1 MTGAPT
7 RISPPMKRAIIL
19 GRINGVGLDR
29 DAAMLAEAMAARG
42 IDTHCPPWKNPLAAL
57 SGRSTADA
65 AIHLE
70 RVAPAWWRFK
80 APLHFLIPNQE
91 RFPKRLLGKL
101 RRIDSVLCKSRH
113 AAEIF
118 SEFHPRV
125 RFIGFTSPDRL
136 LADSQPDFH
145 RFLHL
150 AGRSTLKNTELLLA
164 LWSRHPEWPTLTL
177 VQHPENA
184 PSQVPP
190 NVNLI
195 SRYLPD
201 DELRALQNTCGI
213 HLCPSL
219 SEGWGHYIVEA
230 MSCRALVLTTDAP
243 PMNEIVSPERGLLV
257 PVVRK
262 EPRHLGWNFHV
273 DPNALEA
280 VIESALAMPESEKLA
295 LGVAARRWFEENQR
309 EFSARLAE
317 AMDA

>member
-1 MTGAPT
+1 MTRGPERT
-7 RISPPMKRAIIL
+7 SPPMKRALIL

-29 DAAMLAEAMAARG
+29 DASVLATALAARG
-42 IDTHCPPWKNPLAAL
+42 IETQCPPWKNPLAAL
-57 SGRSTADA
+57 SGKSTANI

-80 APLHFLIPNQE
+80 APLHLLIPNQE

-101 RRIDSVLCKSRH
+101 RRIDRVLCKSRH
-113 AAEIF
+113 ATEIF
-118 SEFHPRV
+118 SELHPQV

-136 LADSQPDFH
+136 LETTTPDYS
-145 RFLHL
+145 RFFHL
-150 AGRSTLKNTELLLA
+150 AGRSTLKNTELLLE
-164 LWSRHPEWPTLTL
+164 LWAKHPEWPTLTL
-177 VQHPENA
+177 VQHPDNA

-201 DELRALQNTCGI
+201 DELRSLQNTCGI

-230 MSCRALVLTTDAP
+230 MSCRALVVTTDAP
-243 PMNEIVSPERGLLV
+243 PMNELVSPERGLTV

-262 EPRHLGWNFHV
+262 EPRHLGWNYHV
-273 DPNALEA
+273 DPDALET
-280 VIESALAMPESEKLA
+280 VIESLLTMPEPDKLT
-295 LGVAARRWFEENQR
+295 LGMAARRWFEENER
-309 EFSARLAE
+309 DFPARLAE
-317 AMDA
+317 AIEG